1 MRVLRKI
8 KRKGQIALEAIIAV
22 TIMVMFVAFMAQF
35 IGWEVYDMNK
45 RTNAYKNA
53 RNKKIYGG
61 QLGSISVNVYSG
73 SSFYGFYKNER

>member
-53 RNKKIYGG
+53 RDNKIYGD

-73 SSFYGFYKNER
+73 SSFYAFYKNER